1 MHVMGSIH
9 LRSVDLNLL
18 VVLDALLSERHVT
31 RAGKRLGLS
40 QSATSNALERLR
52 SLFGDPILERT
63 RGGMTP
69 TPRAQALRP
78 ALEHALSSVAQ
89 VVGPRA
95 DLATLSQTVRWS
107 VVDYGTALL
116 GPPLMAAL
124 RDSAPGLDLI
134 VTPWGGAEEVVAEL
148 SDGTLD
154 LAVSVMA
161 PGASMLRW
169 QPLFS
174 ERYIV
179 AMRRD
184 HPAKQR
190 FSLDKWLQYPH
201 VVVSGRAQTSGALDA
216 ALASQGKARRV
227 GLVVPSF
234 LAVPSIV
241 GNSDLLALVPERLL
255 ATGPY
260 ANVITREPPLPVPSF
275 EVGIAWHP
283 RRDHDVATMHVIHAL
298 MGVAR
303 DDPKVRGT
311 AKNDRRPK
319 RAR

>member
-1 MHVMGSIH
+1 M
-9 LRSVDLNLL
+9 
-18 VVLDALLSERHVT
+18 A
-31 RAGKRLGLS
+31 
-40 QSATSNALERLR
+40 
-52 SLFGDPILERT
+52 
-63 RGGMTP
+63 P

-78 ALEHALSSVAQ
+78 ALERALSSVAQ
-89 VVGPRA
+89 VIGPRV

-124 RDSAPGLDLI
+124 RESAPGLDLV
-134 VTPWGGAEEVVAEL
+134 VTPWSGAEEVVAEL
-148 SDGTLD
+148 SDGALD
-154 LAVSVMA
+154 LAVSVVA

-184 HPAKQR
+184 HPAKR
-190 FSLDKWLQYPH
+190 GFSLDKWLQYPH

-216 ALASQGKARRV
+216 ALAAQGKARRV
-227 GLVVPSF
+227 GLVLPSF

-260 ANVITREPPLPVPSF
+260 ASVITREPPLAVPSF

-311 AKNDRRPK
+311 TGKDRTAK

>member
-1 MHVMGSIH
+1 MGTVH
-9 LRSVDLNLL
+9 LRSIDLNLL

-52 SLFGDPILERT
+52 SLFRDPILERT
-63 RGGMTP
+63 SGGMMP
-69 TPRAQALRP
+69 TPLAQALRP
-78 ALEHALSSVAQ
+78 ALEHALASVAQ

-95 DLATLSQTVRWS
+95 DLATIAQTIRWS
-107 VVDYGTALL
+107 VVDYGIALL
-116 GPPLMAAL
+116 GPPLVAAL
-124 RDSAPGLDLI
+124 RASAPGLDL
-134 VTPWGGAEEVVAEL
+134 VVAPWVGAEDVVAQL
-148 SDGTLD
+148 SDGALD
-154 LAVSVMA
+154 LAVSVVA
-161 PGASMLRW
+161 PGTSMLRW

-174 ERYIV
+174 ERYLV

-184 HPAKQR
+184 HPASRR

-216 ALASQGKARRV
+216 TLAARGKTRRV

-260 ANVITREPPLPVPSF
+260 PNVITREPPLPAPSF

-283 RRDHDVATMHVIHAL
+283 RRDHDVATMHVL
-298 MGVAR
+298 RTLVEVAGE
-303 DDPKVRGT
+303 DSKIRGT
-311 AKNDRRPK
+311 PRRERK
-319 RAR
+319 RK